1 MGPAAG
7 PSGSPTGSGELI
19 LREAPDALSAP
30 AQARLDQINGNIQ
43 SAAERVNELPTAD
56 ASTTAARGAVEEPQD
71 EQDANAQAGVA
82 RDIDDRPPPSPE
94 IEAACERIREVI
106 RAKRPPDEES
116 LVDAQPREMAAEAG
130 GEMNAGIESRADS
143 VREGY
148 SDLENAPPGQ
158 PSREPVPVE
167 LPPEQVDI
175 TEIDAASGVPDELS
189 SEDVSLESDLSAQRQ
204 SIEEAGMTTE
214 AAALVQD
221 GPIADART
229 GLSDLETM
237 AAADPAQVLAD
248 QNAAIERAAGDM
260 QALQEAAEQALAQ
273 ARSGTVDTLGTRS
286 DEITGSEE
294 QQRAEAGRRMQAIFD
309 RARTDVDGLLQPL
322 SGAALAR
329 WDAGVDRLAS
339 DFESSLASVKQRIE
353 ERYRTEDDWDPFDE
367 IASGLTQAWDY
378 VAGLPDWVVEEYD
391 RAEQVFADG
400 CTSLITDISR
410 DVNAVIEDCQA
421 IIQQARDDIDDIVTS
436 LPEELQAWAQ
446 GEAARLGTELD
457 ALESQVTETQQNLN
471 QDLIDRS
478 NAAVQEVRERVHE
491 LREAAKGVVGRIAD
505 AVAAFLED
513 PARFLID
520 GLLRVLGIPPA
531 NFWALVDQ
539 LGNVIDGIAADPIG
553 FANNL
558 MAGVGQGF
566 QQFFGN
572 FPVHIGQSLF
582 AWLFSKMGEAGVAMP
597 RDFSIPS
604 IVSLVLDVMGINW
617 QRIRMLLARH
627 IGEQNVAHIDQAYDI
642 ITTFIA
648 RGPLGLVELMREQL
662 DPATIVD
669 MIRETAIRYL
679 MESIVTRVAARILMM
694 LNPAGAILQAIEA
707 IYRVLS
713 WIYENAARIFTLI
726 EAVVNGAA
734 QVLAGNV
741 GGLAN
746 LVEYALV
753 GLMVPVIDFLAD
765 YLGLGGIPEAIRD
778 LVMGLQA
785 RIERILDRVIGFI
798 AERART
804 LLRAMGV
811 GGQPGQP
818 GGDDVLGKEVRFQAE
833 GESHR
838 LWVQQSGTE
847 STLMVAS
854 TPMPVE
860 ERLNDWAARLDQLP
874 DTQDATGT
882 VPRQRARSLIAQAR
896 QLHASADGEAD
907 RLARQT
913 APRQGSAQTSA
924 GYDDDVLEQQE
935 TSLADVLRQLFELFG
950 DEGGES
956 REVVL
961 QQAVTE
967 IKERLDGE
975 GGGLSRLEDSRAV
988 LAAMKEIYRRESQ
1001 WLEQKTQRLPGE
1013 KPTLRLIPRAD
1024 ASSYWIE
1031 VKINPEIVTT
1041 RWAKGTGGHG
1051 RSGADEFTGMFHGS
1065 ANRLPDVIDMDMSRL
1080 RGRRNDGSGLEL
1092 GSGLYLS
1099 YYFRDVRGY
1108 VPRQKTHGTD
1118 GWFHRYWVPQDLLR
1132 NASLVNPDTSGD
1144 AAFPGGDV
1152 LKGQWLHIHDWK
1164 AGYQWVIKTKEA
1176 IERLQLDDALPP
1188 YPAADRWGRG
1198 RQKEFPEDFG
1208 GGAESL
1214 DSARRLSSSGNPLEP
1229 REPQT
1234 VGAVNSYRDS
1244 RDRKKRR

>member
-1 MGPAAG
+1 
-7 PSGSPTGSGELI
+7 
-19 LREAPDALSAP
+19 
-30 AQARLDQINGNIQ
+30 
-43 SAAERVNELPTAD
+43 
-56 ASTTAARGAVEEPQD
+56 
-71 EQDANAQAGVA
+71 
-82 RDIDDRPPPSPE
+82 
-94 IEAACERIREVI
+94 
-106 RAKRPPDEES
+106 
-116 LVDAQPREMAAEAG
+116 
-130 GEMNAGIESRADS
+130 
-143 VREGY
+143 
-148 SDLENAPPGQ
+148 
-158 PSREPVPVE
+158 
-167 LPPEQVDI
+167 
-175 TEIDAASGVPDELS
+175 
-189 SEDVSLESDLSAQRQ
+189 
-204 SIEEAGMTTE
+204 MTTE
-214 AAALVQD
+214 AAELVQD

-229 GLSDLETM
+229 GVTDLEAM
-237 AAADPAQVLAD
+237 AQADPAQVMAD
-248 QNAAIERAAGDM
+248 QSAAIAQAAGDM
-260 QALQEAAEQALAQ
+260 QALQEAAELALTQ
-273 ARSGTVDTLGTRS
+273 ARSGTVGTLGTVS
-286 DEITGSEE
+286 TEITGSEE

-329 WDAGVDRLAS
+329 WDAGVDRLAG
-339 DFESSLASVKQRIE
+339 DFESSLASVKQRID

-367 IASGLTQAWDY
+367 IASGVTQAWDY

-391 RAEQVFADG
+391 RAEQLFADG
-400 CTSLITDISR
+400 CTTLITDISR

-421 IIQQARDDIDDIVTS
+421 IIQQARDDIDEIVTS

-457 ALESQVTETQQNLN
+457 ALESQVTETQQTLN

-505 AVAAFLED
+505 AVAAFLDD
-513 PARFLID
+513 PARFIID

-539 LGNVIDGIAADPIG
+539 LGNVIDGIAADPMG

-572 FPVHIGQSLF
+572 FPLHMGQGLF
-582 AWLFSKMGEAGVAMP
+582 AWLFSKMSEAGVTMP

-604 IVSLVLDVMGINW
+604 IVSLVLDIMGINW

-627 IGEQNVAHIDQAYDI
+627 IGEQNVAHIEQAYDI
-642 ITTFIA
+642 ITTFVA

-662 DPATIVD
+662 DPASIVD

-707 IYRVLS
+707 IYRVLT

-741 GGLAN
+741 GGLAG
-746 LVEYALV
+746 LVEHALV

-765 YLGLGGIPEAIRD
+765 YLGLGGIPAAIRD

-798 AERART
+798 AEKART
-804 LLRAMGV
+804 LLGAMGM

-838 LWVQQSGTE
+838 VWVQQSGTE
-847 STLMVAS
+847 PTLMVAS
-854 TPMPVE
+854 TPMSVE
-860 ERLNDWAARLDQLP
+860 DRLSDWTTQLDQLS
-874 DTQDATGT
+874 DARDAAGV
-882 VPRQRARSLIAQAR
+882 VPRQRARSLIARAR
-896 QLHASADGEAD
+896 QLHASADREAD

-913 APRQGSAQTSA
+913 APRQGSAQASS
-924 GYDDDVLEQQE
+924 GYDDDALEQQE
-935 TSLADVLRQLFELFG
+935 TSLADVLRQLFEVFG
-950 DEGGES
+950 DETGAN
-956 REVVL
+956 RTEVL
-961 QQAVTE
+961 EQAVIE
-967 IKERLDGE
+967 IKGRLDGE
-975 GGGLSRLEDSRAV
+975 GGRLSQLADSRAV
-988 LAAMKEIYRRESQ
+988 VATMKGIYQRESD
-1001 WLEQKTQRLPGE
+1001 WLEEKTKTLPGD

-1024 ASSYWIE
+1024 ASSYWID

-1051 RSGADEFTGMFHGS
+1051 RSGASEFTGMFHGS
-1065 ANRLPDVIDMDMSRL
+1065 PNRLPDVVNLDINRL
-1080 RGRRNDGSGLEL
+1080 RGKRGDGSGLEL

-1108 VPRQKTHGTD
+1108 VPRQKTHGQD
-1118 GWFHRYWVPQDLLR
+1118 GWFHRFWVPQTLLR
-1132 NASLVNPDTSGD
+1132 NASQADPDTSGD
-1144 AAFPGGDV
+1144 AAFPSGDV

-1164 AGYQWVIKTKEA
+1164 AGYQWVIKTEA
-1176 IERLQLDDALPP
+1176 AIQQLQLDDALPP
-1188 YPAADRWGRG
+1188 YPAADQWGRG

-1208 GGAESL
+1208 GGPESL
-1214 DSARRLSSSGNPLEP
+1214 DSARRLSGSGGNALEAG
-1229 REPQT
+1229 EPQR
-1234 VGAVNSYRDS
+1234 VGAVSSYRGQ